1 MAKARLLAC
10 SAQSHEERGA
20 SPPAGSWRTR
30 DLGVK
35 PQGTEARRDPILRK
49 QLGGKA
55 VTSIIIYHCM
65 VPGSS
70 MTVSGC

>member
-10 SAQSHEERGA
+10 SAQSHEESGA
-20 SPPAGSWRTR
+20 SPAGSQRTR
-30 DLGVK
+30 DPGVK
-35 PQGTEARRDPILRK
+35 PQGTAARRNPVLRE
-49 QLGGKA
+49 QLGDKA
-55 VTSIIIYHCM
+55 VTGIIIYRCM